1 LFGYPQVPTFPFA
14 GHSANK
20 TVGCNDLKTD
30 WGDGF
35 VVPGFE
41 VKRAAK
47 SLLAAPGNLWVVLV
61 EHGNKWMYLLR
72 SKERACSSAS
82 GSLEGAD

>member
-1 LFGYPQVPTFPFA
+1 LQGIQPT
-14 GHSANK
+14 

-61 EHGNKWMYLLR
+61 EHGNKWMNWLR
-72 SKERACSSAS
+72 SKGTHAQVHREA
-82 GSLEGAD
+82 